1 MAVIGLKVCCLA
13 FTGTAVSPWDAEGK
27 VNPGKTQAGKPVSEG
42 RCPNQRGG
50 GVLCLLLEVVE
61 EEMKML
67 GPQVC
72 LKMVQSAVSE
82 RRSDIKEA
90 LVFA

>member
-27 VNPGKTQAGKPVSEG
+27 VNLGKAQAGKPVSEG

-50 GVLCLLLEVVE
+50 GDLLEVVE